1 MIMEKTQGILTALA
15 VVRPSTRSE
24 EKAYDASIRQHIA
37 LLNSSASEI
46 HALVLNMT
54 KEILEVRAG
63 NMSAFALRLLT
74 QYLGPRSVSALY

>member
-1 MIMEKTQGILTALA
+1 MIMEKTQGILTALPA
-15 VVRPSTRSE
+15 VRPSKQSE
-24 EKAYDASIRQHIA
+24 AKAYDASIRQHIA

-63 NMSAFALRLLT
+63 NVSAFALRLLT
-74 QYLGPRSVSALY
+74 QFLGSRSVSALH